1 MNIDELD
8 LEYRKLFA
16 RVRGVNQWIEN
27 NILTDPNFYEMVDLR
42 MEFCKLAYNYNAY
55 YARDGYPMI
64 EENGKARRANEYD
77 VFKAF
82 PQLYELEEE
91 LQKMYDMRKDSPFFQ
106 EELPNKLISELSYN
120 AKVPSF
126 DVPDLGENARAIA
139 QAAGVYFYIWQQSQY
154 NADFKYDNSF
164 EFDDIQRKIDEMK
177 ENGDYYM
184 DDIVDALMDGIKQ
197 KASFY
202 DGEYTEGMV
211 M

>member
-1 MNIDELD
+1 
-8 LEYRKLFA
+8 
-16 RVRGVNQWIEN
+16 
-27 NILTDPNFYEMVDLR
+27 
-42 MEFCKLAYNYNAY
+42 
-55 YARDGYPMI
+55 
-64 EENGKARRANEYD
+64 
-77 VFKAF
+77 
-82 PQLYELEEE
+82 
-91 LQKMYDMRKDSPFFQ
+91 MRKDSPFFQ

-126 DVPDLGENARAIA
+126 DVPGLGDNARAIA